1 MGMVTAIFLL
11 SFINIGVIGVLQRL
25 MHMLDPD
32 IEGNNPSPWRT
43 ELLYTLY
50 FTAVTAF
57 VFVIAIRSSSLDRLM
72 WVNLSLVLMMSYT
85 DAVKTRLNIILP
97 LMITVAL
104 FFLITKSFSYWLVL
118 TLTIGIILLLIERQW
133 FFPFDKHPVMIFS
146 VKAGVGAISWA
157 GLAAMLH
164 LPLKVPVS
172 MYIVYLVVTALTY
185 VYMVLMRQEHINNVD
200 TARNLLYDNL
210 THARNWLSFRSDSED
225 YFKNDH
231 QLGIIALDI
240 DHFKQINDTY
250 GHLAGN
256 TILIHFSDRLEEI
269 LAEQTEGARLYR
281 TGGEEFT
288 ILYPNATEVSLDQ
301 TADKIQTAIRG
312 LQVKIDKGRQINVT
326 ASMGVER
333 RHSADKN
340 ALDIFKRADR
350 LLYESKRKGRNQI
363 SIGTKL

>member
-1 MGMVTAIFLL
+1 MGMITTIFLL

-50 FTAVTAF
+50 FTVVIAL
-57 VFVIAIRSSSLDRLM
+57 VFVLATRSSAIEWLM
-72 WVNLSLVLMMSYT
+72 WVNLELVLMMSYT

-97 LMITVAL
+97 LVITVAL
-104 FFLITKSFSYWLVL
+104 FFLFTKSVSYWLVL
-118 TLTIGIILLLIERQW
+118 TLTIGIISLLVERQW
-133 FFPFDKHPVMIFS
+133 FFPFDKHPVIVLS
-146 VKAGVGAISWA
+146 VKAGIGAISWV
-157 GLAAMLH
+157 GLAVTLH
-164 LPLKVPVS
+164 LPLKVSVS
-172 MYIVYLVVTALTY
+172 MYVVYLVVTALTY

-210 THARNWLSFRSDSED
+210 THARNWLSFRSDAED
-225 YFKNDH
+225 DFQNDR
-231 QLGIIALDI
+231 QLGIIAMDI

-269 LAEQTEGARLYR
+269 LAQQTNGARLYR

-288 ILYPNATEVSLDQ
+288 ILYPDATEADVKQ
-301 TADKIQTAIRG
+301 TAKQIQAAIRG
-312 LQVKIDKGRQINVT
+312 LQVKIDKGRQISVT
-326 ASMGVER
+326 ASMGVES
-333 RHSADKN
+333 RHAADKN
-340 ALDIFKRADR
+340 AFDTFKRADR
-350 LLYESKRKGRNQI
+350 L
-363 SIGTKL
+363 